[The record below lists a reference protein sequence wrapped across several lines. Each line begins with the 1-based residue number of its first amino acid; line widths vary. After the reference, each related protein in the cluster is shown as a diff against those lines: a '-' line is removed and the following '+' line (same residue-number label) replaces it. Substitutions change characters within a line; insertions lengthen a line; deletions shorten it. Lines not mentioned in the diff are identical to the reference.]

1 MVRGERGKQGFSH
14 HCSWCKLKSLLIKR
28 SEHSRFACQGMPS
41 IMNLSLKKLAA
52 STLILASLSSFA
64 SLANA
69 TVTAQQSAVILKTF
83 SDTSVKDFRQFLN
96 SLANADVVK
105 TADFGPAIS
114 AFLDNKPLSAAQQ
127 NDIHRLLGLYTRMKY
142 GSAATETLRE
152 LVAIPTVRVD
162 GVAQHE
168 NPAFIKIADKIK
180 SLAEGFDLKF
190 RNVDNRVYEV
200 SLDGASDEVVGI
212 HVHAD
217 VVPVTLDNW
226 VLPDGTRLDPFKVT
240 LIGDRMYGRGTE
252 DDKNGIVVALYA
264 MKVIKEE
271 KLPLARNFKLL
282 IDTTEETAGDAI
294 PYYFERNPTPAYNLA
309 LDGGYPVVIAE
320 KGYGTVMASFARRQA
335 EGEGAEI
342 VSMTGGMATNQIP
355 SKSVATLLTDK
366 PAELAASLQQAGA
379 EYVKSNGGDFEVDA
393 RVDGKDVKLT
403 VTGVSAHSSAP
414 QSGVNPVARMLDFIN
429 SLQGKVA
436 LKHNQI
442 TDAARYAADNWGLDY
457 LGSKLGVGF
466 SDDFMGPLTASL
478 TYVAMDEKAFKLA
491 VNLRV
496 PKGKSPQVLKSEI
509 AEKLAAWSTKTAIKP
524 AFDYSIAEPMY
535 RNPEGEWVKALLA
548 VASENLGMEHTFGTS
563 AGATSV
569 HSLPNGVQFGLAR
582 PEVKYT
588 GHTDNEFKTTGQF
601 LLDLQIVTEMMGR
614 IGQLPKL

>member
-1 MVRGERGKQGFSH
+1 
-14 HCSWCKLKSLLIKR
+14 
-28 SEHSRFACQGMPS
+28 
-41 IMNLSLKKLAA
+41 MNLSLKKLAV
-52 STLILASLSSFA
+52 STLILASLSSFT

-69 TVTAQQSAVILKTF
+69 NVTAQQSAIILKTF
-83 SDTSVKDFRQFLN
+83 SETSVKDFRQFLN

-114 AFLDNKPLSAAQQ
+114 AFLDNKQLSEAQQ

-168 NPAFIKIADKIK
+168 NPAFIKIADTIK
-180 SLAEGFDLKF
+180 RLAEGFDLKF

-200 SLDGASDEVVGI
+200 SLDGVGDEVVGI

-217 VVPVTLDNW
+217 VVPVTPDNW

-320 KGYGTVMASFARRQA
+320 KGYGTVMASFARRKA

-393 RVDGKDVKLT
+393 KVEGKDVKLT

-436 LKHNQI
+436 LKRNQI

-466 SDDFMGPLTASL
+466 ADDFMGPLTASL